1 MKIDF
6 TQENGQNRLVSLMWS
21 EYVVRLYHEYF
32 YVYFSNLFVSGVVWW
47 DGINV
52 YVLKMNKIKLKKNY
66 VPVF

>member
-32 YVYFSNLFVSGVVWW
+32 YIYFSNLFVSGVVWW

-52 YVLKMNKIKLKKNY
+52 LKMNKMKLKKNY
-66 VPVF
+66 EPVF